1 MNRSRLPSLAVTIAG
16 LAVVAVAA
24 IGYGAAAAGDPGS
37 SPAPSAPAS
46 PAPVQPTPPPS
57 QDPESPIV
65 VDLETADGHDVS
77 VEIVDELGRIVG
89 AETGHPGDGMSV
101 EPSTLQVENV
111 DEDTLRLTWVDFALD
126 REVKLHLIQGQEEL
140 FLVLIQPEAP
150 DATDAM
156 GFDRVLLVD
165 FDGPISADEISPFLQ
180 EGFDTPGDAA
190 A

>member
-1 MNRSRLPSLAVTIAG
+1 MNRSRLLSLAAALVA
-16 LAVVAVAA
+16 AVIVAAVAFGRGGEPVA
-24 IGYGAAAAGDPGS
+24 PGG
-37 SPAPSAPAS
+37 SPIPSAPAS
-46 PAPVQPTPPPS
+46 PVPVQPSPS
-57 QDPESPIV
+57 QDPEAPIV
-65 VDLETADGHDVS
+65 VDLETADGHDVT
-77 VEIVDELGRIVG
+77 VEIVDELGWIVG

-101 EPSTLQVENV
+101 EPYTLQVENV

-126 REVKLHLIQGQEEL
+126 RELKLHLIQGQDEL

-165 FDGPISADEISPFLQ
+165 FDEPISADDLAPFLQ